1 MVQTAR
7 ELIKIAYKKLK
18 QVVYFDKGQLVLRK
32 HLAEFECSVEFEQ
45 RLETVA
51 KVISSEGAASS
62 KEFLEWLEEIGFD
75 LVPKG
80 VKGHSKDSKDKGTF
94 VTNLT
99 SSKKYTVEKVNYLFN
114 GPIELHLL
122 AVLWLMTE
130 GKEYDQTLSAH
141 SMGSR
146 LHEFVGKNDDRSAYL
161 FKKYH
166 ELYSKWRDEGI
177 KTARHM
183 LIEKGQSVC
192 MLGLDIQEYYYRIRV
207 NWAELREQVNRAY
220 SNEPIARQFEE
231 REIIGSGL
239 FDCVEAICR
248 KYHQKVK
255 SLLTLTHDKLP
266 SEATCLPIGLCS
278 SPVIANWYLKGFD
291 NAILSKIRPAYYGR
305 YIDDIFLVIASETPP
320 KEGGDQIGNLMDSLL
335 VDAGVLKKDTVERY
349 ELRERPGL
357 YLQRKKC
364 ILQYFD
370 AKHSIA
376 GLEKFQKQIDDNASD
391 FALLP
396 LENDESPVAQVAY
409 ELLYDGS
416 VNKFRSVK
424 GIGENRWELARHL
437 AKQTQL
443 HLLTE
448 GKLDSETN
456 RELFR
461 FFKGCNAIEYW
472 DMWERVISFLLIAEN
487 EAAVNKFHEAMKGE
501 IGKTHFKEAGG
512 ITMRLRETLLKHL
525 NICLELSVAVKNND
539 IFAGLLKNL
548 WRDSNLIRHH
558 LVAVPLLN
566 YTSFDGDLTAYWDKI
581 GKSIDERKISLSPRY
596 VHFDECLSFVDSGC
610 DVFSDE
616 DSILRANK
624 LFSKFHGSEC
634 LDVQCDD
641 IQIKEERDK

>member
-1 MVQTAR
+1 MIQTAR
-7 ELIKIAYKKLK
+7 EFVRIAYKKLK
-18 QVVYFDKGQLVLRK
+18 QTVYYDKSQLVLRK
-32 HLAEFECSVEFEQ
+32 RLAEFECSVEFEQ
-45 RLETVA
+45 RLEVVA
-51 KVISSEGAASS
+51 RVISSDAAARS
-62 KEFLEWLEEIGFD
+62 KEFLEWLEEINFD

-80 VKGHSKDSKDKGTF
+80 VEGRSKSEKDAGTF

-99 SSKKYTVEKVNYLFN
+99 SAKKYTVKKVNYLFN

-122 AVLWLMTE
+122 DVLWLMTE
-130 GKEYDQTLSAH
+130 GKEYDQILSAH

-146 LHEFVGKNDDRSAYL
+146 LHDFVGKDDDRSAYL

-166 ELYSKWRDEGI
+166 ELYSKWRDDGI

-183 LIEKGQSVC
+183 LTEKGQSVC

-207 NWAELREQVNRAY
+207 NWTELRDQVNRAY
-220 SNEPIARQFEE
+220 STDTLVRQFEQ
-231 REIIGSGL
+231 REIIGGGL

-255 SLLTLTHDKLP
+255 SLLIFTHDDLP

-291 NAILSKIRPAYYGR
+291 NAVLSKIRPAYYGR

-320 KEGGDQIGNLMDSLL
+320 KENGDQIENLMDSLL

-349 ELRERPGL
+349 ELCERPGL

-437 AKQTQL
+437 SKQTQL

-448 GKLDSETN
+448 GKLDSETKT
-456 RELFR
+456 ELFR
-461 FFKGCNAIEYW
+461 FFKGYNAIEYW

-487 EAAVNKFHEAMKGE
+487 QAAAKEFYEAMKRE
-501 IGKTHFKEAGG
+501 IIKTHFKETRK
-512 ITMRLRETLLKHL
+512 ITTRLRETLLKHL
-525 NICLELSVAVKNND
+525 DLCLELSVAVKND
-539 IFAGLLKNL
+539 DAFAGLITNV

-566 YTSFDGDLTAYWDKI
+566 YTDFDGDLAVHWDTMD
-581 GKSIDERKISLSPRY
+581 KSIDERKIVFSPRY

-610 DVFSDE
+610 DVGSDE
-616 DSILRANK
+616 DSVSRASK
-624 LFSKFHGSEC
+624 LFSKFHGSEFV
-634 LDVQCDD
+634 DVQCED
-641 IQIKEERDK
+641 IQIKEEGDK